1 MSMGRTSESR
11 GFGRDVSPFH
21 LVTCVHLCFGV
32 CWLVVV
38 GLVAVCFCCVGCH
51 PGFLHGIRLE
61 PIGLLSLD
69 HRCLD
74 DRQSLGARTA

>member
-1 MSMGRTSESR
+1 MLMGRTAESR

-21 LVTCVHLCFGV
+21 LVTWVHLCFGM

-38 GLVAVCFCCVGCH
+38 RLVAVCFCCVGCH

-61 PIGLLSLD
+61 PIGLLLSLE
-69 HRCLD
+69 HTCLD
-74 DRQSLGARTA
+74 DR